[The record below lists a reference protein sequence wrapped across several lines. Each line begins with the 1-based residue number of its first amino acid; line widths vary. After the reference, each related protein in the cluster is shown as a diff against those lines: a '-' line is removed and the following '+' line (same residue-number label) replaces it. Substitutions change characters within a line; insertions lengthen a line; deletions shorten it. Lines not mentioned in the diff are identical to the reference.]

1 MIQQWLWPH
10 RYRPQV
16 LEAEALSRLKM
27 AVLESPYLAVSDL
40 NEGFT
45 GTRGFTL
52 LFHIEEK
59 QRAEALMPELKPFFA
74 KALKPKANVFFLN
87 PLVIDS
93 GVGVAPHADKTL
105 VSYVGPG
112 ENPPFPFCVSVLY
125 LCIPSEKTGGQLVFH
140 RLIGR
145 LPRKPLENLMI
156 EFPGWMMHEV
166 TPLVGRVDSPPRVS
180 LVLEQ
185 YHLSPTLKAQVPK
198 WSLETTRPFSEF
210 MELAEGGDEDDLP
223 DAIS

>member
-1 MIQQWLWPH
+1 MIQRWLWPH
-10 RYRPQV
+10 RYQPQA
-16 LEAEALSRLKM
+16 LESSALSSLRS
-27 AVLESPYLAVSDL
+27 AVLASPYLAGSDL

-52 LFHIEEK
+52 LFHIEER
-59 QRAEALMPELKPFFA
+59 QRAERLMPELKPYFA
-74 KALKPKANVFFLN
+74 KTLRPKANVFFLN

-105 VSYVGPG
+105 VSYVKER

-125 LCIPSEKTGGQLVFH
+125 LGIPPEKIGGQLVFH

-145 LPRKPLENLMI
+145 LPVQPVENLLV

-166 TPLVGRVDSPPRVS
+166 TPLSGPTDSPPRVS

-185 YHLSPTLKAQVPK
+185 YHLTPALKAQVPR
-198 WSLETTRPFSEF
+198 WSLETTRPFSDF
-210 MELAEGGDEDDLP
+210 MELAQETGDDEKDTP
-223 DAIS
+223 H